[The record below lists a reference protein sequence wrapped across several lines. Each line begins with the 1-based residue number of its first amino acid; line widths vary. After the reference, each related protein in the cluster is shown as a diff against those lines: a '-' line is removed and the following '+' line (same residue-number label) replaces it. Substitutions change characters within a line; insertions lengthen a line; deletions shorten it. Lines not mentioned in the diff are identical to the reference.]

1 MLKGTILRNRY
12 KILQFLGGGGFGET
26 YLAEDLDLP
35 NHPKF
40 VVKHLKP
47 KTSESEVLQVAQR
60 LFESEAK
67 VLYKLGN
74 LSQQIP
80 KLFAHFEENG
90 EFYLVQEF
98 IAGYDLSA
106 EIISGKKWSESDLIK
121 LLEEILEVLSLVHQ
135 QNIIHRDIKPQNLMR
150 RQEDGKIILIDFGAV
165 KEIKGLVAD
174 TQGQVTSTVIIGS
187 NGYMPNEQAN
197 AKPKLASD
205 IYAVG
210 IIGIQALTGKLP
222 REFAEDPQSGEI
234 IWQNEAKVSKK
245 LASVLT
251 KMVNCQFNLRYQS
264 AAEALQAVK
273 SLSSFT
279 IKLQKLVIPAGL
291 SVVVL
296 SGLIFTFMN
305 FLRRPIPDS
314 QSQPSVT
321 VVKQTTS
328 DQKKPEPDLKLVCP
342 EVSLSS
348 LPPLPT
354 KPDQEAGTSKYYGL
368 AKNQGTGKGTIVLLD
383 KKTGTQARYD
393 GEIKNYGF
401 DGCGSYSG
409 NGDFYTG
416 QFKDN
421 KFHGQGI
428 NTFKN
433 GDRYIGQFQNGAFEG
448 KGEFICKNGN
458 KYIGAFINGKL
469 HGQVTFISQ
478 NRSNEKTEIWENG
491 KLKESGKTFDCNS
504 GN

>member
-1 MLKGTILRNRY
+1 MKIVIGTILRNRY
-12 KILQFLGGGGFGET
+12 KILQFLGGGAFGET

-35 NHPKF
+35 NQPKF

-47 KTSESEVLQVAQR
+47 KTSESDVLQVAQR

-80 KLFAHFEENG
+80 KLFAHFQENG

-98 IAGYDLSA
+98 IDGYDLSA
-106 EIISGKKWSESDLIK
+106 EIIPGKKLSESELIQ
-121 LLEEILEVLSLVHQ
+121 LLQEILEVLAVVHQ

-150 RQEDGKIILIDFGAV
+150 RQEDSKIILIDFGAV
-165 KEIKGLVAD
+165 KEIKGLLAD
-174 TQGQVTSTVIIGS
+174 TEGQVISTVIIGS

-197 AKPKLASD
+197 SKPKLASD

-210 IIGIQALTGKLP
+210 IIAIQALTGKLP
-222 REFAEDPQSGEI
+222 QEFSEDPQSGEI

-264 AAEALQAVK
+264 ATEALEAVK

-279 IKLQKLVIPAGL
+279 IKLQKLVIPVCL

-296 SGLIFTFMN
+296 SGLIFAFMN
-305 FLRRPIPDS
+305 FLKRPA
-314 QSQPSVT
+314 T
-321 VVKQTTS
+321 VVKQPAKS
-328 DQKKPEPDLKLVCP
+328 ESNLQLVCP
-342 EVSLSS
+342 ETSFLSQ
-348 LPPLPT
+348 PLAS
-354 KPDQEAGTSKYYGL
+354 KPDLKIGNSEYYGL
-368 AKNQGTGKGTIVLLD
+368 SREKGTGKGSVVFPD

-393 GEIKNYGF
+393 GEMKNYKRN
-401 DGCGSYSG
+401 GCGIYTV
-409 NGDFYTG
+409 NGDSYRG
-416 QFKDN
+416 QFQDD

-428 NTFKN
+428 NTFKS
-433 GDRYIGQFQNGAFEG
+433 GDRYIGQFENGFFQG

-458 KYIGAFINGKL
+458 KYIGEFRNNKL
-469 HGQVTFISQ
+469 HGKVTFISQ
-478 NRSNEKTEIWENG
+478 NGSNEKIEIWEDG
-491 KLKESGKTFDCNS
+491 KLKEGGKIFDCNA
-504 GN
+504 GK